1 MKVDRAKLGDIVFK
15 NPEKRRMLDKLSH
28 PRIFRKIIKELF
40 KLKVIKKQPM
50 VVLDAPLLFETRIL
64 EYFCYP
70 NIVVYCDNTSEQLKR
85 LMSRNS
91 LTEEEAMRK
100 ISAQMPIGVKLRKA
114 DIPVDNSRSLKDLE
128 KIVS

>member
-1 MKVDRAKLGDIVFK
+1 M
-15 NPEKRRMLDKLSH
+15 NKRPL
-28 PRIFRKIIKELF
+28 
-40 KLKVIKKQPM
+40 

-85 LMSRNS
+85 LMERNF

-114 DIPVDNSRSLKDLE
+114 DIPVDNSRSSKELE
-128 KIVS
+128 KFVTGRTIPDIYQKLGYIDQIQGNKDDWLIEL

>member
-1 MKVDRAKLGDIVFK
+1 MGEIIFK
-15 NPEKRRMLDKLSH
+15 SSEKRRLLDKISH

-40 KLKVIKKQPM
+40 RLKVIKKRTL

-70 NIVVYCDNTSEQLKR
+70 NIVVYCDNTAEQLKR
-85 LMSRNS
+85 LMTRNNLS
-91 LTEEEAMRK
+91 EEDAMRK

-114 DIPVDNSRSLKDLE
+114 DIAIDNSGSISQLE
-128 KIVS
+128 KKISSKIV